1 MPLPTKWDE
10 NEIFII
16 ILSVLLSIIA
26 IKMLPKRLPYTTSI
40 LIFLFNISMGIAVDH
55 VLAGPPLDL
64 YDVLDTRKFELFDL
78 ILYFFVY
85 GPYLYIVMFCYD
97 KWFSKKSKRMKFIF
111 LFFIALLNVGL
122 EFIAAKLDVFLY
134 KGWNLFYS
142 FLVYFLAY
150 FLNIC
155 LFHLLKKH
163 SKGR

>member
-16 ILSVLLSIIA
+16 ILSVLLTIIA

-55 VLAGPPLDL
+55 ILAGPPLDL
-64 YDVLDTRKFELFDL
+64 YDVLDSEKFELFDL

-97 KWFSKKSKRMKFIF
+97 KWFSEKSKRMKFIF

-122 EFIAAKLDVFLY
+122 EFIAAKLDVYMY
-134 KGWNLFYS
+134 KGWNLFDS
-142 FLVYFLAY
+142 FLVYLLAY
-150 FLNIC
+150 LLNIL
-155 LFHLLKKH
+155 LFHLLKKN
-163 SKGR
+163 SKER